1 MIKKKVIKYNL
12 ITLKEK
18 KINKMST
25 LFYINTHVTHT
36 RTIFK
41 GFKNARKKTTN
52 SFISKFN
59 NTNMYMQIKMLKNE

>member
-1 MIKKKVIKYNL
+1 MIKKNVIKYNL

-36 RTIFK
+36 RTIFN
-41 GFKNARKKTTN
+41 GFKNARKKQQTVLLVNLIIQTCLC
-52 SFISKFN
+52 K
-59 NTNMYMQIKMLKNE
+59 